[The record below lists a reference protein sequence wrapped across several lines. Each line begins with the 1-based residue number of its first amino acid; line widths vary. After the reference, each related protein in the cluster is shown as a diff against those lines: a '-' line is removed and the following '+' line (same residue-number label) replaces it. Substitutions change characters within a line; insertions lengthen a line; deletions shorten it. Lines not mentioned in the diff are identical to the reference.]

1 LIFEEIMND
10 ADAARGRGIP
20 PRDIGGHRKVPMPG
34 NNAVNPV
41 AKV

>member
-1 LIFEEIMND
+1 MND

-20 PRDIGGHRKVPMPG
+20 PRDIGGHCTVPMLS

-41 AKV
+41 GKV